1 MPDIDP
7 YRPSDAIADDKRPQA
22 SRRSGLAATAAFVLL
37 PILFGITGFAG
48 YIALAISLERQP
60 SQNEPVLSH
69 GQQAALISLPI
80 CTIIAAS
87 AGFALAFAFVRQL
100 VTSIVLLSMT
110 SLLGWLVTRSIWNAQ
125 IAQYGR
131 DASEAVLYYPPSG
144 YAAGTA
150 CLAILLALF
159 VILRRIRSGEP
170 SDAPESASRAF

>member
-7 YRPSDAIADDKRPQA
+7 YRPSDPIADDKRPQA
-22 SRRSGLAATAAFVLL
+22 SRQTGLANTAAFVLL

-48 YIALAISLERQP
+48 YIALALSLERQP
-60 SQNEPVLSH
+60 SQNEPMLSH

-87 AGFALAFAFVRQL
+87 AGLALAFAYAGRH
-100 VTSIVLLSMT
+100 VTSIVLLFIT
-110 SLLGWLVTRSIWNAQ
+110 SLVGWLVTRSLWNAQ

-131 DASEAVLYYPPSG
+131 DPSEAVLYYPPSG

-150 CLAILLALF
+150 CLAMLLAIF
-159 VILRRIRSGEP
+159 VILRRPKSGEP
-170 SDAPESASRAF
+170 SNAPESASRVF